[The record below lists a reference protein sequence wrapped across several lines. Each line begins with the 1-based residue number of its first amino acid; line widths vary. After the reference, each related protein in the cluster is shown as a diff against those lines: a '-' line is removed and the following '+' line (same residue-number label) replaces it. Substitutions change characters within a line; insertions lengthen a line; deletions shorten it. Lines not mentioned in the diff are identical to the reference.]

1 MQRHIIVVEDEADL
15 ADLVAL
21 HLRREGFRV
30 TSYDNGAKAW
40 TAIESA
46 APALAVIDVMLPGLD
61 GLELCRRIRRSERL
75 SETPILIMT
84 ARGDEADVVAGLEV
98 GADDYV
104 VKPFSPRVLVAR
116 VRALL
121 RRAADSRAAAEVLRA
136 GPIEIDTGRH
146 EARVADELLVLTRT
160 EFRILQYLIK
170 KPGRVRSRTDILSA
184 IGDSNVL
191 ERTVD
196 VHVASLRRKLAEA
209 GDLLETVRGVGYRIK
224 D

>member
-21 HLRREGFRV
+21 HLRREGIRV

-46 APALAVIDVMLPGLD
+46 VPALAVIAVMLPGLD

-146 EARVADELLVLTRT
+146 EARVAGELLVLTRT

-196 VHVASLRRKLAEA
+196 VHVASLRRKLAQA